1 MIEREAILEVKDLHK
16 YFAVPKK
23 LFQEA
28 KYVKAVNDVSFT
40 LYKNETLGIVGESG
54 CGKST
59 TGRCLTN
66 LIPITSGTI
75 SYCGKDI
82 SKMKRKERK
91 AHTKEVQMIFQDPYS
106 SLNPRMTVG
115 KIIEEPLVIH
125 KIGGNKEER
134 MQRVLD
140 MMDKVGLRRDM
151 YYRYPHEFSGGQRQR
166 IGLASAL
173 ILEPKIIICDEP
185 VSALDVSIQSQVLN
199 LLNSIKKNMDMT
211 YVFISHNM
219 SVVRYVCDRVA
230 VMYLGRIV
238 EIADT
243 DELYNN
249 PIHPYTKA
257 LLSAVPEAD
266 PHVKKDRI
274 ILKGEIPSP
283 LNPPDGCVFHNR
295 CLEMMEN
302 CTDKCPRLREV
313 APGHFV
319 SCLKYARKV

>member
-1 MIEREAILEVKDLHK
+1 MKEREAILEVKDLHK
-16 YFAVPKK
+16 FFPVSKK
-23 LFQEA
+23 PFEEA

-66 LIPITSGTI
+66 LIPITAGSVL
-75 SYCGKDI
+75 YNGKDI
-82 SKMKRKERK
+82 SKMNRKERK

-115 KIIEEPLVIH
+115 KIIEEPLIIH
-125 KIGGNKEER
+125 KMGGNKEER
-134 MQRVLD
+134 MQLVLD
-140 MMDKVGLRRDM
+140 IMDKVGLRRDM

-173 ILEPKIIICDEP
+173 ILNPKIIICDEP

-211 YVFISHNM
+211 YIFISHNM

-243 DELYNN
+243 DELYHN
-249 PIHPYTKA
+249 PLHPYTKA

-266 PHVKKDRI
+266 PHIKKERI
-274 ILKGEIPSP
+274 LLKGEIPSP
-283 LNPPDGCVFHNR
+283 LNPPSGCVFHNR
-295 CLEMMEN
+295 CSEMREN
-302 CTDKCPRLREV
+302 CSTKCPHLIEV
-313 APGHFV
+313 VPGHFV
-319 SCLKYARKV
+319 SCMQYSNN

>member
-1 MIEREAILEVKDLHK
+1 MEDREAILEVKDLFK
-16 YFAVPKK
+16 YFAMPKK
-23 LFQEA
+23 LFQETRQ
-28 KYVKAVNDVSFT
+28 VKAVNDVSFT

-66 LIPITSGTI
+66 LIPITAGTI
-75 SYCGKDI
+75 LYNGKDI
-82 SKMKRKERK
+82 SKMNRKEK
-91 AHTKEVQMIFQDPYS
+91 KEHTKEMQMIFQDPYS

-115 KIIEEPLVIH
+115 KIIEEPLIIH
-125 KIGGNKEER
+125 KMGGNKEER
-134 MQRVLD
+134 MQLVLD

-173 ILEPKIIICDEP
+173 ILNPKIIICDEP

-199 LLNSIKKNMDMT
+199 LLNSIKKSMDMT
-211 YVFISHNM
+211 YIFISHNM

-243 DELYNN
+243 DELYHN
-249 PIHPYTKA
+249 PLHPYTKA

-266 PHVKKDRI
+266 PHVKKERI
-274 ILKGEIPSP
+274 LLKGEIPSP
-283 LNPPDGCVFHNR
+283 LNPPSGCVFHNR
-295 CLEMMEN
+295 CSEMMER
-302 CTDKCPRLREV
+302 CSEKCPRLIEV
-313 APGHFV
+313 TPGHYV
-319 SCLKYARKV
+319 SCMKY